1 MQPRPPLTGLG
12 KLTLTGFVG
21 LLTATWWK
29 IVFLGGLVAPA
40 VASGLLFAAIT
51 AGLLAIRS
59 RWMSALA
66 AAVASFA
73 VLGAAQSQEVRD
85 MLATPSEIGDFTSTV
100 LLLAAGTTGAIGAI
114 ATTVQRS
121 RTPQTTATPR

>member
-1 MQPRPPLTGLG
+1 MQHRPPLTGLG
-12 KLTLTGFVG
+12 KLTVTGFVG

-29 IVFLGGLVAPA
+29 ILFLGGLVAPA
-40 VASGLLFAAIT
+40 IASGVLFAAIT
-51 AGLLAIRS
+51 AGLLAFRS
-59 RWMSALA
+59 RWMSAVA

-73 VLGAAQSQEVRD
+73 VLGAAQAQEVRD
-85 MLATPSEIGDFTSTV
+85 MLATPSEVGDFASTV
-100 LLLAAGTTGAIGAI
+100 LLLAAGAIGAIGAI